1 MCPLLRGV
9 KQKITQYL
17 SNFHQGF
24 ASPRSCRV
32 DGDVTLC
39 SAPTLLCASLLLLGT
54 HPWQMRRC
62 CCCWSRAGMGWER
75 ENRAL
80 LVCDSHSRPRSLCL
94 RNGNAGGTPTS
105 PAALPVPALQL
116 RPRCQGVHGHPWDLP
131 RREEGGGR
139 WLWAGDGAGRGV
151 TLPGGCFRGHHH
163 GEISAWEVLDVSCG
177 CWRVNNPT
185 RPLVLLLG
193 CFQPWQSFGMDALP
207 VPGEQ
212 PGASPFLVEVKNS
225 WGGL

>member
-1 MCPLLRGV
+1 MG
-9 KQKITQYL
+9 L
-17 SNFHQGF
+17 SPCAQH
-24 ASPRSCRV
+24 PP
-32 DGDVTLC
+32 C
-39 SAPTLLCASLLLLGT
+39 SVPPS
-54 HPWQMRRC
+54 
-62 CCCWSRAGMGWER
+62 CCWGPTPGRCGAAAAAGAAPGWDGKGKIGHFWCVT
-75 ENRAL
+75 ATAAPGAF
-80 LVCDSHSRPRSLCL
+80 VCGTGTR
-94 RNGNAGGTPTS
+94 GGTSTS

-116 RPRCQGVHGHPWDLP
+116 RPRCQGVHGHPWDVP

-163 GEISAWEVLDVSCG
+163 GEISTWEVLDVSCG